1 MSQKAWIAWQKI
13 YFLSITT
20 KLQCWEYQPTVYN
33 ILDSMSRIAPM
44 YVVNGMWFPRK
55 SEEEKNTILVSI
67 V

>member
-13 YFLSITT
+13 YFFQS
-20 KLQCWEYQPTVYN
+20 QQNCNVEYQPTVYN

-55 SEEEKNTILVSI
+55 SEEEKILY
-67 V
+67 